1 MWVRKFPKRKLT
13 SKGKGIGLIVKKVGI
28 MKKIVFQGAR
38 QCNQNMEGKLT
49 VTFREARITQ
59 HEGIWNLKS

>member
-1 MWVRKFPKRKLT
+1 
-13 SKGKGIGLIVKKVGI
+13 

-59 HEGIWNLKS
+59 HEGIWNLKSQRRNSAKDTSICQNMRALNIVHFYLIL